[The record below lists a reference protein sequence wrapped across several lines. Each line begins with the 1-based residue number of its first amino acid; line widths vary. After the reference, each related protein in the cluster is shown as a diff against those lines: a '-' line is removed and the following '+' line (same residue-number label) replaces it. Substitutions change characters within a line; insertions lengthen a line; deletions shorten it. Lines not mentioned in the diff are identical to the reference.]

1 MHLPKKQEIS
11 VNWEIAAL
19 VNARKF
25 LNGVTAGGKA
35 IA

>member
-1 MHLPKKQEIS
+1 MPQPKKQEIS

-19 VNARKF
+19 VNASKF
-25 LNGVTAGGKA
+25 LNGVTAGAKA